1 LTEPRAGLLE
11 LEPGEEVLAVA
22 RASFRGAAA
31 VSTRA
36 TFALG
41 AGRMRGRAF
50 HVWHDA
56 AVASG
61 FPIVPA
67 DMVVAATDRRV
78 LFGRP
83 TFWGRPPSR
92 YSGAVDLEQ
101 IAQIVA
107 VRHGLVTGVA
117 FGFTHGGVVEIE
129 AMRARPLRRLV
140 QVVDDLLAHR

>member
-1 LTEPRAGLLE
+1 LTVPRAGLLE

-31 VSTRA
+31 VTTRA

-41 AGRMRGRAF
+41 AGRMRLRAF
-50 HVWHDA
+50 HVWQDA
-56 AVASG
+56 AVATG

-83 TFWGRPPSR
+83 TFWGRPPAR

-117 FGFTHGGVVEIE
+117 FAFKHGGIVEIE
-129 AMRARPLRRLV
+129 AMRARPLVRLV
-140 QVVDDLLAHR
+140 QVVDDLLARR